1 MQDIRNLNLF
11 NVRVRSTNLTV
22 SINFDFILKAKNE
35 SISIHFPVFSL
46 LDRFLLAF
54 WLVLRTKLMKNFL
67 YVFFIINLKKRNS
80 RWVNSMQIFDGLIK
94 IHAYNTGTNRL
105 ISTKKKA
112 YTWICKRAHITW
124 KISIKN
130 QLRKMG
136 W

>member
-54 WLVLRTKLMKNFL
+54 
-67 YVFFIINLKKRNS
+67 
-80 RWVNSMQIFDGLIK
+80 
-94 IHAYNTGTNRL
+94 
-105 ISTKKKA
+105 
-112 YTWICKRAHITW
+112 
-124 KISIKN
+124 
-130 QLRKMG
+130 
-136 W
+136 